1 MALEESKMRTDKKI
15 LVIIPAYNEAETI
28 GRVIEK
34 TLQRFPIGDILVVND
49 GSSDSTSAISKQKG
63 AMVLDLTY
71 NLGIG
76 AAMQAGYKFAD
87 RMDYDIAV
95 QCDADGQ
102 HHPAEI
108 KKLINALMNE
118 GVDMVLGSRYLRKKR
133 FRSEILRRLG
143 VLIFSNI
150 LSVIVRQRLTDT
162 TSGFRAVNKEL
173 IKSFATYYPDD
184 YPEPEALVLLHR
196 EGFTMKEIS
205 VNMSSRKGGNSS
217 INWWRSVYYM
227 VKVLLAIFVDLC
239 KEIPYREINKEV
251 K

>member
-1 MALEESKMRTDKKI
+1 MRTDKKI

-34 TLQRFPIGDILVVND
+34 TQQRFPIGDILVVND
-49 GSSDSTSAISKQKG
+49 GSADSTSAISKQKG
-63 AMVLDLTY
+63 AMVLDLAY

-108 KKLINALMNE
+108 RKLINALTND
-118 GVDMVLGSRYLRKKR
+118 GVDMALGSRYLRKKR
-133 FRSEILRRLG
+133 FKSEVLRRLG

-173 IKSFATYYPDD
+173 IKSFAKYYPDD

-196 EGFTMKEIS
+196 EGFTMKEVS

-217 INWWRSVYYM
+217 INWWRSIYYM

-239 KEIPYREINKEV
+239 KEIPYKKINKEAQ
-251 K
+251 